1 MCLAVHLRFQIYRPA
16 IPAFVGA
23 HFRFHHH
30 HHLHS
35 FIVKSK
41 ISHFKIGEIRFI
53 LIQFILFFIQEYLS
67 FVVPFCRMTFKL
79 VYRSQFA
86 VANPKIQRKVYAFC
100 VSFPYFNLMLR
111 FSFVNFVYLFFFFV
125 CKQIFFND
133 KLCFAHFFFSGFVP
147 YCVALSL
154 KPILMRPSYA

>member
-1 MCLAVHLRFQIYRPA
+1 MKILANACAFWFERKVFNTINPIQSIPLIFTMCLAVHLRFQLYRPA
-16 IPAFVGA
+16 LSAFVGA

-67 FVVPFCRMTFKL
+67 FKVPFCRMTFKL

-86 VANPKIQRKVYAFC
+86 VANPKI
-100 VSFPYFNLMLR
+100 
-111 FSFVNFVYLFFFFV
+111 
-125 CKQIFFND
+125 
-133 KLCFAHFFFSGFVP
+133 
-147 YCVALSL
+147 
-154 KPILMRPSYA
+154 